1 MRSCPHHECVHV
13 SSDEAEGEVKATKA
27 ASHILVKEDAEKCY
41 SRHSSVG
48 PYEANTAMRIQAII
62 GQLASSMQRG
72 GWSDVSRE

>member
-1 MRSCPHHECVHV
+1 MRSCPHHEGVHV
-13 SSDEAEGEVKATKA
+13 SSDEAEVEVTAAKA
-27 ASHILVKEDAEKCY
+27 ASRNLVKKNTAKSY

>member
-1 MRSCPHHECVHV
+1 MRSCPHHESVHV
-13 SSDEAEGEVKATKA
+13 SSDEAEAKVTAAKA
-27 ASHILVKEDAEKCY
+27 ASGNLVKEDTVMCY